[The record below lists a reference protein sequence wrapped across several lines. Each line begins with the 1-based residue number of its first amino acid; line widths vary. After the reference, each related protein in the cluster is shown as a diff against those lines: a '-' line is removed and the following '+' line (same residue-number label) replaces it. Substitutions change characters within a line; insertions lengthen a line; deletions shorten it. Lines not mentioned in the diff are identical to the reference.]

1 MNPRHLSLLAVLA
14 ALLLLAGVT
23 PTPAAAAGGDYVIH
37 GGTPAEQTVV
47 RQALAASSFDW
58 GTVTTQVVIH
68 VAAGIAVSY
77 SLPGQTWLDANLL
90 DSGQFAWGVVQMEYA
105 QQVQFSIAS
114 AQTRAELT
122 AALGA
127 RQWCYDDPSLP
138 RGANGCERFAAMLA
152 WAYWPSAANSMKPSG
167 ASDWSASMS
176 PYAFRALLAQTIAA
190 PDTIDVGSSTQITTV
205 SNTQIV
211 AAAGASSHVR
221 IRRATTQPLAP
232 IAGSAGATPQQ
243 KEFT

>member
-1 MNPRHLSLLAVLA
+1 MGAMTFRLLPLVTGLA
-14 ALLLLAGVT
+14 AFLMFAGIT
-23 PTPAAAAGGDYVIH
+23 AGPATAAGGNYVIQ

-58 GTVTTQVVIH
+58 STVPTQVVIH
-68 VAAGIAVSY
+68 IATGIAVSY

-105 QQVQFSIAS
+105 QQVQFAIAS

-122 AALGA
+122 TALGA
-127 RQWCYDDPSLP
+127 EQWCYDNPALP

-152 WAYWPSAANSMKPSG
+152 WSYWPAAENSMKPSS

-176 PYAFRALLAQTIAA
+176 PHAFRALLAQTMGV
-190 PDTIDVGSSTQITTV
+190 PDTIDGGSPASLVTV
-205 SNTQIV
+205 NEPQLVS
-211 AAAGASSHVR
+211 AAGALFQ
-221 IRRATTQPLAP
+221 RRLRRVPARPASPRPKDLT
-232 IAGSAGATPQQ
+232 
-243 KEFT
+243 